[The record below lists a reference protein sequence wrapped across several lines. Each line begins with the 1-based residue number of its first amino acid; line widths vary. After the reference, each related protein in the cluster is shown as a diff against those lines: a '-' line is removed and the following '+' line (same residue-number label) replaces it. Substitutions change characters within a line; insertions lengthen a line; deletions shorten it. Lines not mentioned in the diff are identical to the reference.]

1 LIEPMVIMVA
11 PNGARKSRSDHA
23 GIPLTASELAD
34 TAEACLEAGA
44 CALHLH
50 VRDADGRHTLDP
62 LTYRE
67 ALDAIRGRVADK
79 LLLQVTT
86 EAVGLYSA
94 HEQIEIVRALVPE
107 AVSLSVRELAAAG
120 EAAIGAFDR
129 WMRER
134 DVLPQWILY
143 SLEDLGLLNDWIE
156 RGVLAGAS
164 YPVLF
169 VLGKYSPG
177 LDATPAML
185 EPFLDRIE
193 GHAWMVCA
201 FGSSEG
207 AIMRIVA
214 DAGGHARIGFENNL
228 LDEQGMPAADN
239 ATLVRPLVHYL
250 QTSARRP
257 LATASQARG
266 ILRPRW

>member
-1 LIEPMVIMVA
+1 MVIMVA
-11 PNGARKSRSDHA
+11 PNGARKSKRDHDA
-23 GIPLTASELAD
+23 IPLTAIELAD
-34 TAEACLEAGA
+34 TAEACRDAGA

-62 LTYRE
+62 QRYRE
-67 ALDAIRGRVADK
+67 ALDAIHERVADE

-86 EAVGLYSA
+86 EAVGRYSPR
-94 HEQIEIVRALVPE
+94 EQIEVVRELVPE

-120 EAAIGAFDR
+120 EAVIAEFDR
-129 WMRER
+129 WMRDQ

-143 SLEDLGLLNDWIE
+143 SLEDLALLNDWIG
-156 RGVLAGAS
+156 RGVLSGAS

-169 VLGKYSPG
+169 VLGRYGPG

-185 EPFLDRIE
+185 EPFLDSFE
-193 GHAWMVCA
+193 GHSWMACA
-201 FGSSEG
+201 FGSSET

-228 LDEQGMPAADN
+228 LDDRGMPAADN
-239 ATLVRPLVHYL
+239 AALVRPLADYL
-250 QTSARRP
+250 HTSARRP
-257 LATASQARG
+257 LATAARARE